1 MKTIDA
7 LTLHRSLQKGENYTI
22 IDVREPYERE
32 ICSINAISIPMGE
45 IHEKYQ
51 DIPQSSK
58 AVVMC
63 RTGQRAEAVINYLE
77 SNFQLNN
84 LWLLEGG
91 LMAWIDEVDQELE
104 RY

>member
-7 LTLHRSLQKGENYTI
+7 LTLHQCLQKGENYII

-32 ICSINAISIPMGE
+32 ICNIDAISIPMGD

-51 DIPQSSK
+51 EIPQSSK
-58 AVVMC
+58 AVIMC
-63 RTGQRAEAVINYLE
+63 RSGQRAEAVINYLE
-77 SNFQLNN
+77 SNFHLNN

-91 LMAWIDEVDQELE
+91 LMAWIDKVDQQLE
-104 RY
+104 KY